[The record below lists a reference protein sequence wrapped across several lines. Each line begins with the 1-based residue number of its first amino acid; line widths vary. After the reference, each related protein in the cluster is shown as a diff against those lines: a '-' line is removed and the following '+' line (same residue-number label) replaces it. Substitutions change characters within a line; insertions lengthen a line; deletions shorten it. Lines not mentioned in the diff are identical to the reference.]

1 MKKFVLLAT
10 LLASFGISAAD
21 LSIQT
26 GRDQAVNRDIIVYGV
41 GTSVAGLGVTGTIQ
55 TARDAYDAYG
65 VSASKTFAVGPVGI
79 TPSVGAQYVT
89 PVAGTNGYIGT
100 VGIGASFAV
109 AKNAALVANFN
120 RRFDLKDGGSFTGNQ
135 VTGGLA
141 VSF

>member
-1 MKKFVLLAT
+1 MAT

-21 LSIQT
+21 LTIQT
-26 GRDQAVNRDIIVYGV
+26 GRDQALQRDIIVYGV
-41 GTSVAGLGVTGTIQ
+41 GTSVAGLGVTGTVQ
-55 TARDAYDAYG
+55 TARDTYDAFG

-89 PVAGTNGYIGT
+89 PVTGSNATLAT
-100 VGIGASFAV
+100 VGLGASLPV
-109 AKNAALVANFN
+109 AKNAALVANFA

-135 VTGGLA
+135 ITGGLA

>member
-21 LSIQT
+21 LTIQT
-26 GRDQAVNRDIIVYGV
+26 GHDSGTKSDIIVYGV
-41 GTSVAGLGVTGTIQ
+41 GTSVGGVGVTGTIQ

-65 VSASKTFAVGPVGI
+65 VTASKTFTVGPVGI
-79 TPSVGAQYVT
+79 IPSVGAQYVT
-89 PVAGTNGYIGT
+89 PVAGSNGYIGT
-100 VGIGASFAV
+100 VGLGAALPV
-109 AKNAALVANFN
+109 AKNAAIVANFT

-135 VTGGLA
+135 ITGGLA